1 MSKEFIKAGY
11 NSASIQKA
19 VTQERQLNYILN
31 SSLQDDRV
39 DQQYLNQWAERN
51 YQTSDFFLNWVKSIF
66 KTENFLTFFKYL
78 RYPLP
83 SAKIIHNRI
92 EPQLLRVFHAE
103 DSDFRY
109 DVKSKDYSDFKQDLN
124 IKKFNSEMFEQLLYK
139 HNSLIVS
146 DLDPVIANKPY
157 RYFIDISD
165 VKSIKEER
173 GIIKKIAFKGCI
185 NESEE
190 STDELG
196 FIVIDD
202 KSYSF
207 YNEKY
212 ELVSEVAH
220 DLGYCPVHFISPKKV
235 NGDFVVRESLFTY
248 VRQEI
253 EEFNFLKTLQ
263 KMTDVNGMIPV
274 VSKVEASKQ
283 NEDRPTGQPQNNAI
297 VGQMSSAIYNQN
309 STLGTG
315 DLQPGTVHEIP
326 IDAIRSDDGS
336 INMDAVK
343 NYLNF
348 HYTPIEALEFINK
361 RIAEVERSIVSTV
374 VGDVLE
380 SNESAKN
387 EDQIAKSVSILE
399 NTLRSFAEAFNR
411 IRKLS
416 DYDQLALKYG
426 TERVNEVFIHYGT
439 DFFLESQSS
448 LFDDLAK
455 APNAL
460 ERKNIIVRISNN
472 RYKNNADQ
480 LSRQQLLYDLMPFVS
495 DKDFSQALEL
505 DIVSAINKDYQLR
518 FNYWIDQFE
527 ALYGDI
533 VTFYKVMDNES
544 KAERLVFI
552 NNIITELI
560 KNSKI
565 ESIKDQENDK
575 IPLAQKI
582 GVGGTQSLQMI
593 ITDPNMSDDQKANT
607 LRILF
612 NVPTDDA
619 ILLSTNNKK
628 VTDEKSNLV
637 ENG

>member
-11 NSASIQKA
+11 NSASLQKA
-19 VTQERQLNYILN
+19 VTQEKQLTYILN

-39 DQQYLNQWAERN
+39 DSQYLIQWAERN

-109 DVKSKDYSDFKQDLN
+109 DVRSKDYSDFKQDLN
-124 IKKFNSEMFEQLLYK
+124 IKKFNNEMFEQLLYK

-146 DLDPVIANKPY
+146 DLDPIITNKPY

-165 VKSIKEER
+165 VKSLKEES
-173 GIIKKIAFKGCI
+173 GVIKKIAFKGCI
-185 NESEE
+185 NEIEIE
-190 STDELG
+190 DGKQEVEKELG

-202 KSYSF
+202 QSYSF

-212 ELVSEVAH
+212 DLVSEVAH

-235 NGDFVVRESLFTY
+235 NGDSVVRESLFTY

-274 VSKVEASKQ
+274 VSKIEATKPA
-283 NEDRPTGQPQNNAI
+283 EDKPNGQPQSSSI
-297 VGQMSSAIYNQN
+297 VGQMSSAIYSQN

-315 DLQPGTVHEIP
+315 DLQPGTIHEIP
-326 IDAIRSDDGS
+326 IDAIRADDGS
-336 INMDAVK
+336 ISMDAVK

-361 RIAEVERSIVSTV
+361 RISEIERSIVSTV

-380 SNESAKN
+380 SNEEAKN

-399 NTLRSFAEAFNR
+399 NTLRSLAEAFNR

-416 DYDQLALKYG
+416 DFDLLALKYG
-426 TERVNEVFIHYGT
+426 VERVNEVFIHYGT
-439 DFFLESQSS
+439 DFFLESQTK

-455 APNAL
+455 APNTL

-495 DKDFSQALEL
+495 DKDFIQALGL
-505 DIVSAINKDYQLR
+505 GIVSPINKDYQLR

-533 VTFYKVMDNES
+533 VTFYKVMDTES

-552 NNIITELI
+552 NNIVTELI
-560 KNSKI
+560 
-565 ESIKDQENDK
+565 
-575 IPLAQKI
+575 QK
-582 GVGGTQSLQMI
+582 QL
-593 ITDPNMSDDQKANT
+593 
-607 LRILF
+607 
-612 NVPTDDA
+612 
-619 ILLSTNNKK
+619 
-628 VTDEKSNLV
+628 TDEKSNLV
-637 ENG
+637 KDSQSIGA